1 MPTFSLP
8 AEAIP
13 AELLQRVRL
22 QIVTAS
28 AEPPS
33 GLGGCTRSSIRAP
46 AADRRRRGELKL
58 ISRNGHD
65 RTPLFHLLLDKLAAA
80 GLPPLVLDGDRG
92 AGRPRPDIADLD
104 ADGAT
109 WLIAGRRGGV

>member
-1 MPTFSLP
+1 MPPGAAGVTSG
-8 AEAIP
+8 
-13 AELLQRVRL
+13 RVWPRRPPL
-22 QIVTAS
+22 SSGNDGGPDGSPIGGDDDRCAGERGAS
-28 AEPPS
+28 WPTSP
-33 GLGGCTRSSIRAP
+33 
-46 AADRRRRGELKL
+46 RRHTGWH
-58 ISRNGHD
+58 IAD